1 MRKQI
6 IALLIF
12 ASCVAGAAIAF
23 QKMSQLRSEASWLL
37 VRADAHATDY
47 ATSLEGS
54 FADTQLVAFD
64 QRRALLVRAQRWQTL
79 EILCVILAAAAAIYG
94 FSIYLLRR
102 ARHDTTEEGI
112 VHR

>member
-1 MRKQI
+1 LGKEI

-47 ATSLEGS
+47 AASLEGS
-54 FADTQLVAFD
+54 IADTQLVAFD

-79 EILCVILAAAAAIYG
+79 EILCLLFAAAAAIYG
-94 FSIYLLRR
+94 YGRNVLRR
-102 ARHDTTEEGI
+102 ARHDPPEEGMLQ
-112 VHR
+112 R

>member
-1 MRKQI
+1 MHKQI

-12 ASCVAGAAIAF
+12 ASCVAGAVIAF

-37 VRADAHATDY
+37 VRADAHASDY
-47 ATSLEGS
+47 AASLEGS

-64 QRRALLVRAQRWQTL
+64 QRRALLVRAQRWQTV
-79 EILCVILAAAAAIYG
+79 EILCILFAAAAAIYG
-94 FSIYLLRR
+94 YSIHVLRR
-102 ARHDTTEEGI
+102 ARHDTAQERI

>member
-1 MRKQI
+1 LRRQI
-6 IALLIF
+6 IALIIF

-47 ATSLEGS
+47 AASLEGS
-54 FADTQLVAFD
+54 FAETQLVAFD
-64 QRRALLVRAQRWQTL
+64 QRRALLVRAQGWQTL
-79 EILCVILAAAAAIYG
+79 EILCILLAGVAAIYG
-94 FSIYLLRR
+94 YGMHVLRR
-102 ARHDTTEEGI
+102 ARHDTARGGI